1 MGQRTVALAGGGGP
15 SCSIG
20 LVKSVPSPY
29 EEHMVKVKACL
40 VSELPPHTMRNI
52 SLLGRTVLIANV
64 GDRVYAM
71 DGLCSSDGANLAD
84 GVLRGYLV
92 KCPIHGSEFDLRTG
106 KVVKGP
112 WGDSKPAADLR
123 SYAVVREGDCL
134 YVDMT

>member
-1 MGQRTVALAGGGGP
+1 
-15 SCSIG
+15 
-20 LVKSVPSPY
+20 
-29 EEHMVKVKACL
+29 MVKVKACL
-40 VSELPPHTMRNI
+40 VSELPPQTMRNI

-64 GDRVYAM
+64 GDQVYAM

-84 GVLRGYLV
+84 GVLKGYLV
-92 KCPIHGSEFDLRTG
+92 KCPIHGAEFDLRTG

-134 YVDMT
+134 YVDMA